1 MKAVLVT
8 LAEFLRT
15 GLRPQTPLAKAITL
29 ALAVK
34 LIAIVAIWLA
44 FFSGNPRPPTDA
56 SAMAR
61 LIGPSAP
68 PP

>member
-8 LAEFLRT
+8 LAEFLRA
-15 GLRPQTPLAKAITL
+15 GLRPQTPLARAVVL

-34 LIAIVAIWLA
+34 VVAIMAIWLA
-44 FFSGNPRPPTDA
+44 FFSGDAQLPADA

-68 PP
+68 PQ